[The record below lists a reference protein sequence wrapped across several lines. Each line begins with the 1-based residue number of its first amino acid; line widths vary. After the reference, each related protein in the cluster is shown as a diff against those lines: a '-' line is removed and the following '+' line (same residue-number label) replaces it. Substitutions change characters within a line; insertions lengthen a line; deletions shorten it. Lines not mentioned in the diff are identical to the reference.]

1 MCQEQLNEKIIVFQ
15 QMVLRQLDISMQL
28 NEVRPLPHIH
38 NKSRWIIDPDIRD
51 QTIKL
56 LEENIEKIFMIL
68 D

>member
-1 MCQEQLNEKIIVFQ
+1 
-15 QMVLRQLDISMQL
+15 MVLRQLDLSMQL

-38 NKSRWIIDPDIRD
+38 NKSRGIIDTDIRD
-51 QTIKL
+51 QTINL

>member
-1 MCQEQLNEKIIVFQ
+1 
-15 QMVLRQLDISMQL
+15 MVLRQLDISMQL